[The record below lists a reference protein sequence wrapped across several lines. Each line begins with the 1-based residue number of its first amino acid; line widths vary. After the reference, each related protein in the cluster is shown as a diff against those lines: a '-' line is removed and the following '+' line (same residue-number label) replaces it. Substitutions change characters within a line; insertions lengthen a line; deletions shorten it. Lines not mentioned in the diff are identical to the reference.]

1 MEKPLFQDYAAGEPL
16 AGQQKLGQGTY
27 QPGGEM
33 SAEVEGPFFL
43 GVSEARG
50 EEAPV
55 RLAESGTI
63 SAIRGENGLP
73 C

>member
-1 MEKPLFQDYAAGEPL
+1 
-16 AGQQKLGQGTY
+16 
-27 QPGGEM
+27 M

-50 EEAPV
+50 EEDLV
-55 RLAESGTI
+55 RLAERGTRF
-63 SAIRGENGLP
+63 AIGGENGLP